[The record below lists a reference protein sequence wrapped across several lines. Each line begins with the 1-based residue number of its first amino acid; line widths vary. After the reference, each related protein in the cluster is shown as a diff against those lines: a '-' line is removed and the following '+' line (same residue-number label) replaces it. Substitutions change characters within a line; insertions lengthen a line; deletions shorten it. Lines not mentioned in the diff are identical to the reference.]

1 MPLEGWRFAAGCVGW
16 EKKQMSNLL
25 FDVRY
30 QKLGESWDHLGGQK
44 LGKEPT
50 WRVCVEGKGMGDKL
64 RIVLNMLGL
73 PVKWI
78 LVLHIY

>member
-1 MPLEGWRFAAGCVGW
+1 MPLERWRFAAGCVGW

-50 WRVCVEGKGMGDKL
+50 WRVWET
-64 RIVLNMLGL
+64 N
-73 PVKWI
+73 
-78 LVLHIY
+78 